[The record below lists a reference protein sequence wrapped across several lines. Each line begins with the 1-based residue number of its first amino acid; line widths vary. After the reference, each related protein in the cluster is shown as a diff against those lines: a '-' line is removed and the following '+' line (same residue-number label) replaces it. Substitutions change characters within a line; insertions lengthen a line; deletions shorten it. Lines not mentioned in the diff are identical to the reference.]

1 MNKKA
6 ESFKKYLDEKNIT
19 CFTVEEIAGDA
30 LNTVAF
36 RSNVV
41 VEGQSL
47 PTVLL
52 LDSSIYCMVRVLVAP
67 QALRAENEAALLK
80 AVNTLNGKYKAFK
93 YYFDNAGALI
103 LDSCIM
109 APTGEADGDL
119 LYTVLDVIIRHLQT
133 EYRPLMQT
141 IWR

>member
-36 RSNVV
+36 RSSIV
-41 VEGQSL
+41 VEGQNL

-52 LDSSIYCMVRVLVAP
+52 LDSSIYCMVRVLLAP
-67 QALRAENEAALLK
+67 QALREENEVALLK
-80 AVNTLNGKYKAFK
+80 AVNVLNGKYKAFK
-93 YYFDNAGALI
+93 YYFDATGALV
-103 LDSCIM
+103 LDSCVM
-109 APTGEADGDL
+109 TTGEADGDL

>member
-6 ESFKKYLDEKNIT
+6 ESFQKYLTEKQIT
-19 CFTVEEIAGDA
+19 CFTVEEIADDA

-36 RSNVV
+36 RSSII

-52 LDSSIYCMVRVLVAP
+52 LDSSIYCMIRVLVAP
-67 QALRAENEAALLK
+67 QALRGDNEAALLK
-80 AVNTLNGKYKAFK
+80 AVNGLNGRYKAFK
-93 YYFDNAGALI
+93 YYFDNTGALL
-103 LDSCIM
+103 LDSCLM
-109 APTGEADGDL
+109 TKTGEVDGDL
-119 LYTVLDVIIRHLQT
+119 LYTVLDVIVRHLQK
-133 EYRPLMQT
+133 EYQSLMKI